1 MGPLYTVYFGGE
13 VLAGQDPAGVR
24 ERLGQLF
31 KVGDSTLDRLFNG
44 KLHVLKR
51 DCDKATALKYKQA
64 MERAGARPVIK
75 PAGENAATAPRPQPA
90 AEKPMSAA
98 QKIAALAGAPD
109 LDDYRGDAEPDSHPA
124 PATTE
129 DDEFD
134 LAPPESDVLR
144 PDERSPVVQRDI
156 DTGSLAVDAAAE
168 RLAAPA
174 AAAPPAPDVSH
185 LSMGEVGDDIPT
197 LGRDPVTPPPDND
210 ALSLSPEGTDFSDCA
225 APDAMAPDLDLTSL
239 EVAPEGS
246 QVLEP
251 RYRKTETAAAP
262 PTDHLQLDD

>member
-1 MGPLYTVYFGGE
+1 VYFGGE
-13 VLAGQDPAGVR
+13 VLAGQEPAAVR

-75 PAGENAATAPRPQPA
+75 PAGDNAAAPA
-90 AEKPMSAA
+90 AAEPATTEPISAA
-98 QKIAALAGAPD
+98 ERIAALAAAPD
-109 LDDYRGDAEPDSHPA
+109 VDDYRSTALPQPEAESETKPADSQ
-124 PATTE
+124 
-129 DDEFD
+129 DEAFD

-144 PDERSPVVQRDI
+144 PDERAPDVKRDI
-156 DTGSLAVDAAAE
+156 DTGSLAVDIAAE
-168 RLAAPA
+168 RLAEPA

-185 LSMGEVGDDIPT
+185 LSMGEVGAKIPT
-197 LGRDPVTPPPDND
+197 LERADVPAPPDTD

-225 APDAMAPDLDLTSL
+225 GPDQSAPELDLSGL
-239 EVAPEGS
+239 DVAPAGS
-246 QVLEP
+246 EVLES
-251 RYRKTETAAAP
+251 RYRKTETHSAP
-262 PTDHLQLDD
+262 ATDHLQLND

>member
-1 MGPLYTVYFGGE
+1 VYFGGE

-31 KVGDSTLDRLFNG
+31 KVGDNTLDRLFNG

-75 PAGENAATAPRPQPA
+75 PATESAAPPGSEPA
-90 AEKPMSAA
+90 ADRPMSAA
-98 QKIAALAGAPD
+98 EKIAALAAAPD
-109 LDDYRGDAEPDSHPA
+109 LDDYRGDAEPDARPE
-124 PATTE
+124 PATGE
-129 DDEFD
+129 DEEFD

-144 PDERSPVVQRDI
+144 PDERAPDIQRDI

-185 LSMGEVGDDIPT
+185 LSMGEVGEDIPT
-197 LGRDPVTPPPDND
+197 LDRDAIPPPPETD

-225 APDAMAPDLDLTSL
+225 APDAMAPELDLTSL
-239 EVAPEGS
+239 EVAPAGS
-246 QVLEP
+246 QVLES